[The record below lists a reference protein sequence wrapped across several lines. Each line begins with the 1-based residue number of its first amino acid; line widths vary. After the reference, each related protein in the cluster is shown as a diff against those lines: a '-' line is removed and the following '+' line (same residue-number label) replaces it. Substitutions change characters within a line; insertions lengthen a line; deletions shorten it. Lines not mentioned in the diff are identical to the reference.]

1 MNAAVLIAGVVA
13 AIAVAALLAWVFL
26 RPAKP
31 TKPVKAVAP
40 PPAAKAIAAPKKTV
54 AKAPTATAPS
64 VAVPNDTSSTRW
76 VGALI
81 DKHPDE
87 AAAVLK
93 RWIKDK

>member
-1 MNAAVLIAGVVA
+1 MNAAVLIAGVA
-13 AIAVAALLAWVFL
+13 AACAVVALLAWVLL
-26 RPAKP
+26 RP
-31 TKPVKAVAP
+31 TKTQETVKSVAAA
-40 PPAAKAIAAPKKTV
+40 PAAKAIAAPKK
-54 AKAPTATAPS
+54 AAPKAPVSAAPS
-64 VAVPNDTSSTRW
+64 VAVPHDTSSTRW